1 MNIDPPWSGQLRPEV
16 AARQDELIELRR
28 AFHKYPELSWQETK
42 TAQRITA
49 WLAARGVSSISSI
62 AGTGVVVLI
71 EGGHSGPTIMYRA
84 DIDALPI
91 TEEQSVDY
99 ASVNPGVMH
108 ACGHDGHTAIALML
122 ADLFHGRREQ
132 LRGNLKIVFQPA
144 EEGGSGGAKTLISQ
158 GVMDSPT
165 VDAVLGLHI
174 LAELPAGVLGVA
186 PGATMAA
193 TDNFELK
200 IIGKGGHAAYPHRVV
215 DPIVTAAQLVSAIQT
230 VVSRNVDPMKSAVVT
245 VGTIH
250 GGTQRNIVPEF
261 VEITGTIRGYD
272 MDVMEQ
278 IPERIE
284 ALARGVT
291 EAMGATFEFNH
302 HPDNPTVVNDPDFTS
317 QVLRHATNLVG
328 EDSVWEHRITA
339 ADDMARYLQLAPGC
353 YFWLGAADAEKGP
366 QTLHQ
371 PNFVFDERC
380 LALGLELAVR
390 VIDEYL
396 SDSPSIH

>member
-1 MNIDPPWSGQLRPEV
+1 MNHDASWSSKLHPAV
-16 AARQDELIELRR
+16 AARRDELIQLRR
-28 AFHKYPELSWQETK
+28 TFHKYPELSWQETK
-42 TAQRITA
+42 TAQRITD
-49 WLAARGVSSISSI
+49 WLAARGASNIRSL
-62 AGTGVVVLI
+62 AGTGVVALI
-71 EGGHSGPTIMYRA
+71 QGGHPGPTIMYRA

-91 TEEQSVDY
+91 TEVQPVDY

-108 ACGHDGHTAIALML
+108 ACGHDGHTAIALIL
-122 ADLFHGRREQ
+122 ADLFHSRRDR

-165 VDAVLGLHI
+165 VEAVLGLHI

-215 DPIVTAAQLVSAIQT
+215 DPIVTAAQLVSALQT
-230 VVSRNVDPMKSAVVT
+230 VVSRNVDPMKAAVVT

-250 GGTQRNIVPEF
+250 GGTQRNIVPDF
-261 VEITGTIRGYD
+261 VELTGTIRGYD
-272 MDVMEQ
+272 MDVMKQ

-284 ALARGVT
+284 ALARGIT
-291 EAMGATFEFNH
+291 EAMGGTFEFSH
-302 HPDNPTVVNDPDFTS
+302 HPDNPPVVNHPDFTA
-317 QVLRHATNLVG
+317 QVLRHATKLVG

-353 YFWLGAADAEKGP
+353 YFWLGAADEEKGP

-371 PNFVFDERC
+371 AGFVFDERC

-390 VIDEYL
+390 VIEDYL
-396 SDSPSIH
+396 SAG